1 MLLPMDINQEKIIFT
16 NGDSFTFGDELERP
30 YSECWPAKL
39 GEITKLQVVNFARS
53 GAANNRIVETTKN
66 FFNDLS
72 RLSLVHTIGR
82 AGKGMTS
89 LGSATKIECAV
100 IQWTS
105 YIRLG
110 PNETVPRDI
119 VYREKEEAY
128 LLDKYFVQVAEMQ
141 DFLDSRRI
149 PYLMFNAFDNEKAIP
164 QSNSKFKE
172 LVDDKYFIGW
182 PDEAIVNWVYGL
194 PHGPNGHP
202 LEEAHIRIAEILHDN
217 IRTKLRVS

>member
-1 MLLPMDINQEKIIFT
+1 MLLPMDINQEKIIFA
-16 NGDSFTFGDELERP
+16 NGDSFTFGVELVSP
-30 YSECWPAKL
+30 YSSAWP
-39 GEITKLQVVNFARS
+39 TKLAEMLKQQVINFGRG
-53 GAANNRIVETTKN
+53 GAANNRIIETTKN
-66 FFNDLS
+66 FVNDLT
-72 RLSLVHTIGR
+72 RTALYNGVYEPYLDFVI
-82 AGKGMTS
+82 
-89 LGSATKIECAV
+89 
-100 IQWTS
+100 IQWSS
-105 YIRLG
+105 YLRLG
-110 PNETVPRDI
+110 PKEKVPRDI

>member
-1 MLLPMDINQEKIIFT
+1 MDINQEKIIFA
-16 NGDSFTFGDELERP
+16 NGDSFTFGVELVSP
-30 YSECWPAKL
+30 YSSAWP
-39 GEITKLQVVNFARS
+39 TKLAEMLKQQVINFGRG
-53 GAANNRIVETTKN
+53 GAANNRIIETTKN
-66 FFNDLS
+66 FINDLS
-72 RLSLVHTIGR
+72 RTGR
-82 AGKGMTS
+82 HRYYNGVYEPC
-89 LGSATKIECAV
+89 LDFVI
-100 IQWTS
+100 IQWSS
-105 YIRLG
+105 YLRLG
-110 PNETVPRDI
+110 PDETVPRDI

>member
-1 MLLPMDINQEKIIFT
+1 MDINQEKIIFA
-16 NGDSFTFGDELERP
+16 NGDSFTFGVELEKP
-30 YSECWPAKL
+30 YTQAWPSKLSELLRKQ
-39 GEITKLQVVNFARS
+39 IINFGRG
-53 GAANNRIVETTKN
+53 GAANNRIIETTKN
-66 FFNDLS
+66 FINDMS
-72 RLSLVHTIGR
+72 RTALYNGVYNNSVDLVI
-82 AGKGMTS
+82 M
-89 LGSATKIECAV
+89 
-100 IQWTS
+100 QWSS
-105 YIRLG
+105 YLRLG

-182 PDEAIVNWVYGL
+182 PDEAVVNWVYGL

-202 LEEAHIRIAEILHDN
+202 LEEAHIRIAEIIHDN